1 MSCDTCQE
9 MGFTGENYEARSSK
23 GRRWTPDLASVRGE
37 MLGRWA
43 ASLGGR
49 GLTPAADVSFY
60 LAGVEA
66 ISLGSQ
72 TAGSVV
78 CF

>member
-9 MGFTGENYEARSSK
+9 MGFTGDNYKARSSK
-23 GRRWTPDLASVRGE
+23 GRQWTPDPASVRGE
-37 MLGRWA
+37 MLGRRA

-49 GLTPAADVSFY
+49 GLTPVGFY

-72 TAGSVV
+72 TAGSAT